1 MKNTD
6 VHVVRKGGHASPNHR
21 SVVQKPPTKWTQQS
35 AERMEGEGGGGGG
48 EGKEEAMEEGGESQE
63 KSVTSLDADD
73 PFSVNELIQ
82 QETDY

>member
-1 MKNTD
+1 MPLP
-6 VHVVRKGGHASPNHR
+6 HAPPTCR
-21 SVVQKPPTKWTQQS
+21 SVVQKAPSQWG
-35 AERMEGEGGGGGG
+35 AEKMEGEGEGEGGGEGGGG
-48 EGKEEAMEEGGESQE
+48 EGKGEAMEEEGGGASQE